1 MSARSSRIMS
11 EAANDIA
18 RIDTG
23 LGDELFAELKGSA
36 AVDFADLAALEDGGR
51 EFVATLKAYIA
62 AHPKLDVI
70 FLTHRGPGVD
80 ELVVRWR
87 WRP

>member
-1 MSARSSRIMS
+1 MT
-11 EAANDIA
+11 EIA
-18 RIDTG
+18 RIDTS
-23 LGDELFAELKGSA
+23 LGDELFAELKGQA

-62 AHPKLDVI
+62 AHPKLDVV
-70 FLTHRGPGVD
+70 FQSHTNNLGTD
-80 ELVVRWR
+80 ELLVRWR